1 MKARKRHTVCSV
13 LRRKGWI
20 WALVLG
26 LILVVSM
33 LSLAACGEKAA
44 EKAVEKA
51 IEDAAKESGQNVDV
65 SVDLGEDSG
74 SISITDEKGEKTW
87 QGGTGLTL
95 PEGFPSSLVPQG
107 ANVVGVYSSGGEHS
121 VTFQTTEDPKKLLDY
136 YVKTLGELG
145 YEITNKFTGEQG
157 GQTTIAVSAE
167 KEDSQVMVSGGQES
181 QGSVVFSVVLI
192 KP

>member
-1 MKARKRHTVCSV
+1 MESRGRYTAVSV
-13 LRRKGWI
+13 LRAKARLWV
-20 WALVLG
+20 LVL
-26 LILVVSM
+26 
-33 LSLAACGEKAA
+33 SLLLAASALTVAACGEKAA

-51 IEDAAKESGQNVDV
+51 IEDAAKESGQSVDV

-74 SISITDEKGEKTW
+74 SISITDQEGEKTW
-87 QGGTGLTL
+87 QGGTDLTL
-95 PEGFPSSLVPQG
+95 PEGFPSSLVPEG
-107 ANVVGVYSSGGEHS
+107 ANIVGVYSSGGEHS
-121 VTFQTTEDPKKLLDY
+121 VTFQTTEDAKKVLDY

-167 KEDSQVMVSGGQES
+167 KGDSQVMVSGGQES
-181 QGSVVFSVVLI
+181 QGSVIFSVVLI